1 MSDVAILAAG
11 CFWGIEDK
19 FSSAEGV
26 TRTEVGYIGGNASN
40 PTYQDDVCHRR
51 YILMLKLLEYF
62 LIQKLLLMTQLL
74 DLFFD
79 NT

>member
-26 TRTEVGYIGGNASN
+26 IGTEVGYIGGKTNN
-40 PTYQDDVCHRR
+40 PTYKDSMPRR
-51 YILMLKLLEYF
+51 YISC
-62 LIQKLLLMTQLL
+62 
-74 DLFFD
+74 
-79 NT
+79 

>member
-26 TRTEVGYIGGNASN
+26 IENRGWLYWWENSIIQHIKMYAKEI
-40 PTYQDDVCHRR
+40 HF
-51 YILMLKLLEYF
+51 MLKQLEYF
-62 LIQKLLLMTQLL
+62 LMKK
-74 DLFFD
+74 
-79 NT
+79 